1 MTLEDF
7 LRPPLFAV
15 GPVVCNPIRKPPD
28 LCHGERRQSRS
39 RKVVSEKGADETLQL
54 LEEHGANVGELT
66 PELEGK
72 LKAKI
77 RNHILV
83 LVIIIDL
90 MLYVCCS
97 VYCGWEAFD
106 LHGYGLPR

>member
-1 MTLEDF
+1 MKNDDNVRAAKEQPSVSSDK
-7 LRPPLFAV
+7 AS
-15 GPVVCNPIRKPPD
+15 IR
-28 LCHGERRQSRS
+28 LA
-39 RKVVSEKGADETLQL
+39 KVVSESGADETLQL

-66 PELEGK
+66 PEIEGK

-90 MLYVCCS
+90 MLYVC
-97 VYCGWEAFD
+97 
-106 LHGYGLPR
+106 

>member
-1 MTLEDF
+1 MENNDKVQVAKEPPSVSSDNLS
-7 LRPPLFAV
+7 LRLA
-15 GPVVCNPIRKPPD
+15 
-28 LCHGERRQSRS
+28 
-39 RKVVSEKGADETLQL
+39 KVVSEKGADETLQL

-77 RNHILV
+77 RNHILI

-90 MLYVCCS
+90 MLYVC
-97 VYCGWEAFD
+97 
-106 LHGYGLPR
+106 

>member
-1 MTLEDF
+1 M
-7 LRPPLFAV
+7 RPVSLQTSNMENDDKFQAPKEQPSVSSDRASVRLA
-15 GPVVCNPIRKPPD
+15 
-28 LCHGERRQSRS
+28 
-39 RKVVSEKGADETLQL
+39 KVVSERGADETLQL

-90 MLYVCCS
+90 MLYVC
-97 VYCGWEAFD
+97 
-106 LHGYGLPR
+106 

>member
-1 MTLEDF
+1 MEKEDK
-7 LRPPLFAV
+7 V
-15 GPVVCNPIRKPPD
+15 GAAKEPASVSSDRVSIR
-28 LCHGERRQSRS
+28 LT
-39 RKVVSEKGADETLQL
+39 KVVSEKGADETLQL